1 VVVQRPVEN
10 AQPKQDKIDQEKIQK
25 PEPKLVLQPLLMP
38 EIQQA
43 IAEINEL
50 FKGERKNLEM
60 TVLRQPIALE
70 GNTLTFMLQGD
81 LQMEIFQKA
90 KPELLGLLRSKLH
103 NEQLII
109 ESKEVEEEHAG
120 RKPLYT
126 STDKLNHLK
135 QKSPA
140 LAELQRRFGLET
152 DF

>member
-10 AQPKQDKIDQEKIQK
+10 AQPKQDEVSQEEIQK
-25 PEPKLVLQPLLMP
+25 PEPKPVLQPLLMP
-38 EIQQA
+38 DIQQA

-50 FKGERKNLEM
+50 FKEERKNLEM
-60 TVLRQPIALE
+60 TVLRQPISLD
-70 GNTLTFMLQGD
+70 GNILTFMLQGD
-81 LQMEIFQKA
+81 LQMEVFQKA

-103 NEQLII
+103 NELLII

>member
-1 VVVQRPVEN
+1 M
-10 AQPKQDKIDQEKIQK
+10 
-25 PEPKLVLQPLLMP
+25 LQPLHLP
-38 EIQQA
+38 AIQQA

-50 FKGERKNLEM
+50 YKTERKNLEM

-70 GNTLTFMLQGD
+70 DKTLTFMLQGD
-81 LQMEIFQKA
+81 LQMEIFQKLR
-90 KPELLGLLRSKLH
+90 PELLGLLRNKLQ

-109 ESKEVEEEHAG
+109 EAKEVEEEHAG
-120 RKPLYT
+120 KKPLYT